1 MRATPISWLLAGVAA
16 LALATP
22 VAGHPAPAQSRAAP
36 ADAPATRRA
45 DFGTVSA
52 SPDVRH
58 IAQWIA
64 HSRDNRGAGFF
75 IVDKKAARL
84 FVFDAGARLRASS
97 PVLLGA
103 AAGDHSVPGIGTRP
117 MNQVR
122 PEERT
127 TPAGRFVSEQGRNLQ
142 GEDVTWV
149 DYESAVSM
157 HRVRTGKPAE
167 QRLARLATPS
177 VADNRIS
184 YGCINVPVAFYE
196 AHVRPEPGTLKPAV
210 IYILPEAGSA
220 QHLFGSYSVPRD
232 SGNLAGHAH
241 GGATPPAFVR

>member
-1 MRATPISWLLAGVAA
+1 MRATPIISMLAGIATLV
-16 LALATP
+16 LAM
-22 VAGHPAPAQSRAAP
+22 PAPADSGQPHARA
-36 ADAPATRRA
+36 RRA
-45 DFGTVSA
+45 DFGPTSA
-52 SPDVRH
+52 SRDVRH
-58 IAQWIA
+58 IAHWIA
-64 HSRDNRGAGFF
+64 DSRDNGDAGFF

-84 FVFDAGARLRASS
+84 FVFDADARLRGSS

-103 AAGDHSVPGIGTRP
+103 APGDHTVPGIGTRP

-149 DYESAVSM
+149 DYDSAVSL

-167 QRLARLATPS
+167 QRLARLATPT
-177 VADNRIS
+177 VTDNRIS

-196 AHVRPEPGTLKPAV
+196 ARVRPGPGNIRPAV
-210 IYILPEAGSA
+210 IYVLPEGGSA
-220 QHLFGSYSVPRD
+220 QRMFGSYTVP
-232 SGNLAGHAH
+232 
-241 GGATPPAFVR
+241 GATNDPAGQ